1 MIRIRN
7 ARDFYGGLLLTAFGV
22 FALVLARGYPAGS
35 AARMG
40 PGYFPNMLGM
50 LLVAIGATLV
60 VTSLRRDGAG
70 LPRWPW
76 RPTVVVLGAVVTFG
90 AIVPWAGLALSTV
103 ALVVIASAASHEF
116 RWREAAVS
124 GIALAVLAVLVF
136 GVGLKIQLPIWP
148 VFFE

>member
-7 ARDFYGGLLLTAFGV
+7 ARDFWGGLLLTAFGA
-22 FALVLARGYPAGS
+22 FALVLAHGYPMGS

-40 PGYFPNMLGM
+40 AGYFPNMLGM

-60 VTSLRRDGAG
+60 VTSLRRDGAR

-76 RPTVVVLGAVVTFG
+76 RPTVVVLGGVVTFG

-103 ALVVIASAASHEF
+103 VLVFIASAASHEF

-124 GIALAVLAVLVF
+124 GIALAILAVLVF

>member
-7 ARDFYGGLLLTAFGV
+7 ARDFCGGLLLTAFGV
-22 FALVLARGYPAGS
+22 FALVLAHGYPTGS

-60 VTSLRRDGAG
+60 VTSLRRDGAR

-103 ALVVIASAASHEF
+103 ALVFIASAASHEF
-116 RWREAAVS
+116 RLREAAVS